1 MLLLYAPRKNKKKRL
16 GEMLSLIAQ
25 QKKEKKK
32 RLYDFALSS
41 KNIKTNAV
49 TLSSKKIEKRLEQML
64 TL

>member
-1 MLLLYAPRKNKKKRL
+1 
-16 GEMLSLIAQ
+16 MLSLIAQ
-25 QKKEKKK
+25 KKKKKKKRRKKRK